1 MALLQ
6 ALLLATLERL
16 EGVEA
21 VVAAADATSA
31 AMEDKV
37 SGRIACCLLSIA
49 LHHHPVYYA
58 EAAQM
63 EACICTAYKPALTG
77 AGWTAVTRLLDA

>member
-1 MALLQ
+1 MTLHAAGHSDNQRLGLTDGDPVTVLQ

-37 SGRIACCLLSIA
+37 RPSLWHHLCWQSA
-49 LHHHPVYYA
+49 LGCAHASLCSVNR
-58 EAAQM
+58 
-63 EACICTAYKPALTG
+63 PA
-77 AGWTAVTRLLDA
+77 

>member
-1 MALLQ
+1 MVWHACMLLCTLCCRHGFSREMCLLVAVLQ

-31 AMEDKV
+31 AMEDKA
-37 SGRIACCLLSIA
+37 SF
-49 LHHHPVYYA
+49 
-58 EAAQM
+58 
-63 EACICTAYKPALTG
+63 
-77 AGWTAVTRLLDA
+77 